1 MSAKVSPWLDTVYGW
16 DLGEGGWNGGMDDNL
31 LKFSTLIVGDFDDAV
46 STLPTSPVNGSVYF
60 NTTDN
65 RLYFFNEYYRSSTVP
80 VGFKLRRKSDN
91 TTFQFDGSS
100 LVEVLSDIEVLT
112 NIQGIKLDIDSL
124 GSAAYLDSEDVATSG
139 EIDTAIAQSENGIN
153 NRISNL
159 VSWHTPQEYGG
170 TATSGD
176 DDTAALQAALNIDA
190 AVRIPAGK
198 YGVDGGLVWDYNALR
213 LTGDGISSWIEGVN
227 GHTLTVN
234 SGQADGVIE
243 HLWIDQK
250 DLSVTPTYDAMRLN
264 AGEMHVNFVDVDWAD
279 RYGIY
284 VGGYRTSVLQYA
296 SQACRE
302 ASIFV
307 DTNAYAFAGTD
318 ITFENAGQ
326 GVPGNGIVQ
335 NGQRAVIKGVS
346 AFNTGGYVWNLAGN
360 YNAGVCAAAVFSNAA
375 GAGTKSEDAY
385 RVSGS
390 FNAEAAIIARGTVGV
405 AHHVTGNANSLH
417 ALVSDNSTKEALRV
431 TGSNNDISGRFNAA
445 GQDGTSNSITLTN
458 TAARTN
464 LSANTSAPAGSGR
477 ALSVASI
484 ENCITG
490 VYDGTVIIDGGD
502 SNYSIRCDSLILNS
516 GNSNAVQAAITGI
529 LPIAAE
535 IKSSSHALALTV
547 NNAET
552 NIAVVSGSSNIGY
565 IRGSGASGDGIIIS
579 GNDNELQLRASGSGG
594 NDLVI
599 SGSYNDLHINCA
611 GNVRITGTAT
621 KNMITGVIRGNLTL
635 ENGSQGNRFFGKVLG
650 TVTDSGSS
658 NTVDA
663 TA

>member
-1 MSAKVSPWLDTVYGW
+1 MTFNTGNPVGSTDARDLYDNAQNFDKLSVGPERSYPDRRGVSRKSWAGMEADFTAFLAASGFEPDVLEYVDGTPLTVDRPTQLIERASTPGILYAIKLPSSFPVALSGSWATDEAKLVIRVDDSLRQELAAP
-16 DLGEGGWNGGMDDNL
+16 GGWQRIGLAYGKL
-31 LKFSTLIVGDFDDAV
+31 PDA
-46 STLPTSPVNGSVYF
+46 
-60 NTTDN
+60 
-65 RLYFFNEYYRSSTVP
+65 
-80 VGFKLRRKSDN
+80 
-91 TTFQFDGSS
+91 
-100 LVEVLSDIEVLT
+100 
-112 NIQGIKLDIDSL
+112 
-124 GSAAYLDSEDVATSG
+124 
-139 EIDTAIAQSENGIN
+139 
-153 NRISNL
+153 ISWL
-159 VSWHTPQEYGG
+159 TPQMFGA
-170 TATSGD
+170 TAASGD
-176 DDTAALQAALNIDA
+176 DDTEALQAALNIDS
-190 AVRIPAGK
+190 AVRVPAGK
-198 YGVDGGLVWDYNALR
+198 YGVNGGLVWDYNALR
-213 LTGDGISSWIEGVN
+213 LTGDGISSWIEGIN
-227 GHTLTVN
+227 GHTITVN
-234 SGQADGVIE
+234 AGQADGVIE

-250 DLSVTPTYDAMRLN
+250 DLSVTPTYDVMHLN

-307 DTNAYAFAGTD
+307 DANAYAFSGTD

-390 FNAEAAIIARGTVGV
+390 FNAEAAVIARGTVGV
-405 AHHVTGNANSLH
+405 AHHVTGSANSLH

-445 GQDGTSNSITLTN
+445 GQDGASNSITLTN

-464 LSANTSAPAGSGR
+464 LSANTSAPAGTGR

-516 GNSNAVQAAITGI
+516 GSSNAVQAAITGV

-599 SGSYNDLHINCA
+599 SGSWNDLHINCA

-650 TVTDSGSS
+650 TVTNSGSS